1 MAESEELKMYVRRSS
16 GLVKEIS
23 AWDALIYNVLIMA
36 PTAVYVY
43 GVWALGIFPGVH
55 LPTTVFLAMA
65 ISIVIGLY
73 YAYMSIIMPRT
84 GGDYIWVS
92 RLIHPSIGF
101 AINFFLFITLLSVAG
116 SYVPW
121 FTQYALSPLFE
132 AYGMSDAVAWVN
144 DPWNMFLIAA
154 IFYVLIALLMSRGV
168 KVTKYAFWAFFLVIC
183 AGVIAYA
190 FTFYTMSPSTFQSSI
205 ASAYH
210 FDPNEIVSKAIANGM
225 PETFVLAATFSGV
238 MYTILN
244 FLGFNN
250 SVYLAGEIKE
260 VRKSQLIAIIGAV
273 LVFGLI
279 TYIIYDA
286 TYAGM
291 GSNFIASLAYLFVN
305 SPENY
310 PLGETPP
317 FFHILARNAV
327 SPTVFTV
334 IVCGFAA
341 MTLSAIL
348 VYIFTTVRLLFAW
361 SFDRIVPQFLSK
373 VDSRYGTPYT
383 ALITVTVV
391 AIIAQYLWLFTPLLN
406 YFVFVVLG
414 WGIMTFVASHA
425 GIILPYKR
433 KELLELA
440 PAIVR
445 RKVAG
450 VPVLVI
456 LATLSAILSIWLA
469 WVGTEPAVSGLTPE
483 AVIFLIGIYLV
494 GIIIY
499 VISSLYHRIK
509 GIPLEL
515 AFKEFPPA

>member
-1 MAESEELKMYVRRSS
+1 MGSSDELKIYVRRSS

-23 AWDALIYNVLIMA
+23 AWDALVYNVLIMA
-36 PTAVYVY
+36 PTAVFVY

-132 AYGMSDAVAWVN
+132 AYGMLDAVSWVN
-144 DPWNMFLIAA
+144 DPWNMFLIAV
-154 IFYVLIALLMSRGV
+154 IFYILIALLMSRGV
-168 KVTKYAFWAFFLVIC
+168 RVTKYAFWTFFLIIC
-183 AGVIAYA
+183 AGVVTYA
-190 FTFYTMSPSTFQSSI
+190 ITFYTMSPSYFQSSI
-205 ASAYH
+205 ASAYN
-210 FDPNEIVSKAIANGM
+210 FDSSDIISTAISNGM
-225 PETFVLAATFSGV
+225 PETFLMSATFSGV
-238 MYTILN
+238 MFTILN

-286 TYAGM
+286 TYSGM
-291 GSNFIASLAYLFVN
+291 GANFVASLSYLLVN
-305 SPENY
+305 SPDNY
-310 PLGETPP
+310 PLGETLP
-317 FFHILARNAV
+317 FFHILAMHAV
-327 SPTVFTV
+327 PLPAYTI

-373 VDSRYGTPYT
+373 VDSKYGTPYT
-383 ALITVTVV
+383 ALITVTIV

-414 WGIMTFVASHA
+414 WGIMTFVASLA
-425 GIILPYKR
+425 GIILPYRR

-440 PAIVR
+440 PAVVR
-445 RKVAG
+445 KKVLG
-450 VPVLVI
+450 VPVLAV
-456 LATLSAILSIWLA
+456 LAVLSAILSIWLA
-469 WVGTEPAVSGLTPE
+469 WVGTEPAVSGLTPD
-483 AVIFLIGIYLV
+483 AVVFLV
-494 GIIIY
+494 GIYVVGVVIY
-499 VISSLYHRIK
+499 VASSIYHRMK

>member
-1 MAESEELKMYVRRSS
+1 MSEELKMYVRRSS

-23 AWDALIYNVLIMA
+23 AWDALVYNVLIMA

-55 LPTTVFLAMA
+55 LPTTVFIAVA

-121 FTQYALSPLFE
+121 FTQYALAPLFE
-132 AYGMSDAVAWVN
+132 AYGMKDAAAWVN
-144 DPWNMFLIAA
+144 EPWNMFAIAVA
-154 IFYVLIALLMSRGV
+154 FYILIALLMSRGV

-183 AGVIAYA
+183 AGVAAYTI
-190 FTFYTMSPSTFQSSI
+190 TFYTMSPASFQSAL
-205 ASAYH
+205 ASANN
-210 FDPNEIVSKAIANGM
+210 FKADEVISKAVEKGM
-225 PETFVLAATFSGV
+225 PEGFTLSATFSGV
-238 MYTILN
+238 MFTILN

-260 VRKSQLIAIIGAV
+260 VRRSQLVAIVGAV
-273 LVFGLI
+273 LVFGFI

-291 GSNFIASLAYLFVN
+291 GANFVAAISYLFVN
-305 SPENY
+305 SPDNY
-310 PLGETPP
+310 PLGDTLP
-317 FFHILARNAV
+317 FFHTLSRAAV
-327 SPTVFTV
+327 PQATFTI

-361 SFDRIVPQFLSK
+361 SFDRVVPQFLSK

-391 AIIAQYLWLFTPLLN
+391 AIIAQYLWLFTPLLS

-414 WGIMTFVASHA
+414 WGIMTFFASLA
-425 GIILPYKR
+425 GIILPYRR
-433 KELLELA
+433 KDLLELA
-440 PAIVR
+440 PAVAR

-456 LATLSAILSIWLA
+456 LAALSAILSIWLA
-469 WVGTEPAVSGLTPE
+469 WVGTQPAVSGFTPD
-483 AVIFLIGIYLV
+483 ALVFLLGIYAFGL
-494 GIIIY
+494 IIY
-499 VISSLYHRIK
+499 AVSSIYHRMK